1 MNTDQEIKNTSK
13 LTQWLDFNHN
23 DKLDWQD
30 VPAFFKNVLDLNK
43 DGKLDL
49 SDLKIFANDLKIA
62 VERFDTL
69 YLFINTEINLFLTSD
84 LFKILP
90 LDLQTALTVV
100 FNFVTMGLDLLSK
113 GVPITNEISTGL
125 LNGITQLEKSMKTL
139 KNSKLASEGIT
150 DTTKAVVTL
159 LEGSKHIT
167 TTDTN
172 QDIIK
177 HITTISKKITKFY
190 NKK

>member
-150 DTTKAVVTL
+150 NTTKAVVTL

>member
-1 MNTDQEIKNTSK
+1 MNTTPEIKNTSK
-13 LTQWLDFNHN
+13 LIQWLDFNHD
-23 DKLDWQD
+23 DKVDWHD
-30 VPAFFKNVLDLNK
+30 VPVFFKNVLDLNK

-49 SDLKIFANDLKIA
+49 SDLKVFANELKTA
-62 VERFDTL
+62 VEKFDTL
-69 YLFINTEINLFLTSD
+69 YNFINTKINLFLTSD
-84 LFKILP
+84 LYKLLP
-90 LDLQTALTVV
+90 VDFQTALTVV
-100 FNFVTMGLDLLSK
+100 FNFVTIGLDLLSK
-113 GVPITNEISTGL
+113 GIPITNEISSGL

-139 KNSKLASEGIT
+139 KKLELASEGIT
-150 DTTKAVVTL
+150 NTTEAVVTL

-190 NKK
+190 NKY